1 MEVIAH
7 LVRLAVFKVIA
18 TTGAAVIL
26 MQSAVPPAQSGAVQ
40 TDTGTNPLFP
50 CFISYIFTQ
59 YMLYLLIDVPTPKL
73 NASRKDVLL
82 FRSTLKSNRN
92 PCFII

>member
-50 CFISYIFTQ
+50 CFISYIFPQ
-59 YMLYLLIDVPTPKL
+59 YMLYLHH
-73 NASRKDVLL
+73 
-82 FRSTLKSNRN
+82 
-92 PCFII
+92 

>member
-7 LVRLAVFKVIA
+7 LVRLAVLWVLN
-18 TTGAAVIL
+18 TGAALIL
-26 MQSAVPPAQSGAVQ
+26 MQSAVPPAQGGAVE
-40 TDTGTNPLFP
+40 TDTGTDPLFP
-50 CFISYIFTQ
+50 CFISYIFPQ
-59 YMLYLLIDVPTPKL
+59 YMLYLLNHVPTPKL

-82 FRSTLKSNRN
+82 FPSTFKSNRN